1 MDRDL
6 YIEQITAVLRVIVG
20 KNNRRNISERIL
32 KQMDCTITKIL
43 VLNLIVYLI
52 HAGILL
58 LRLIF
63 YLKNE
68 HSLKVNI
75 QSNMTEYSNFE

>member
-20 KNNRRNISERIL
+20 KNNRRNFSERIL

-43 VLNLIVYLI
+43 VLNLIVCLI

-75 QSNMTEYSNFE
+75 QSNTTEYSNFE